1 MEQGEKRAKELGVLF
16 IETSAKTGHNVK
28 QVSQSLICSYCIVKM
43 ISNILHIKLCIS
55 TRKMVGVGISFES
68 TLFVSSSTIP

>member
-28 QVSQSLICSYCIVKM
+28 QVSQSLICRYCIVKM
-43 ISNILHIKLCIS
+43 ISNILHI
-55 TRKMVGVGISFES
+55 SF
-68 TLFVSSSTIP
+68 T